1 MSTCPRCSILFDARF
16 PALSRRDNLTSIC
29 SDCGALEACE
39 DAGMAPPY
47 TGKPYAT
54 APKVTWKKARLIPT
68 REGIRTEEVE

>member
-1 MSTCPRCSILFDARF
+1 
-16 PALSRRDNLTSIC
+16 
-29 SDCGALEACE
+29 
-39 DAGMAPPY
+39 MAPPY